1 MWCVRVR
8 LLLFISFHIFFIF
21 VTIFTPITLFLL
33 MSFAPSFSLFSLGHR
48 VQKKTKK
55 KGRKKC
61 SSEISPRGISRGNEN
76 KMVFQPE
83 SQEQAFATENQR
95 GDTFSGFIQSLF
107 VMLSLEFGDRTF
119 FIASCL
125 SGKHD
130 PKEVFFG
137 ALLALWLMTFVSVII
152 GMEAASLI
160 PRKVVH
166 YGSVC
171 LFVFYGVYSLYSASR
186 MPDRD
191 EGEENEE
198 LKEVEEELNTR
209 DEEKALITTKDSTKD
224 DSEIKTN
231 ETSGKTGISNSKFYE
246 CLCNV
251 SWMQTFIL
259 TFIAEWGDRSQ
270 IATVALAGDYEPFGI
285 IFGCFLGHSIAT
297 GTACVGGKYI
307 ANKVSEKKMTIL
319 SGSVFLVFAALTLL
333 QDPNAKVEKVDWR
346 PSWMVAETENAM

>member
-1 MWCVRVR
+1 
-8 LLLFISFHIFFIF
+8 
-21 VTIFTPITLFLL
+21 
-33 MSFAPSFSLFSLGHR
+33 MSFAPSFSLFFSR
-48 VQKKTKK
+48 VGYKK
-55 KGRKKC
+55 KRKKRKEERKKC

-231 ETSGKTGISNSKFYE
+231 EMSGKTGISNSKFYE